1 MRPVTILLAGEF
13 YSENLGDPLLCRT
26 VESILKERWPQATIV
41 PFDLTG
47 RTGPGSFFEAAP
59 GKWSEILLKK
69 ASDRFLY
76 YRRAAIL
83 RFMAE
88 DKARHQRVWYALKEL
103 RRQYRFDMV
112 VFAGGSLF
120 MDYFAGI
127 IYEMVCAFAFS
138 QTKIVFHACGM
149 STLSQDG
156 EYLLARALRDR
167 HVVSISLRDSY
178 DRFVSLFPVRGK
190 TIETFDTALGC
201 SLSYAPTEKKR
212 AEFGLGLIDRR
223 EDLQI
228 PLIRALLRSGKS
240 WMAFTNGSPYDQE
253 YGKKLLL
260 QAGIPEEELA
270 QYLLPRPTT
279 VETLVAYVTGFEKL
293 VAFRMHSQIVA
304 ASFGVPSFGFGWDD
318 KIGAFYE
325 KLGFPQGCTG
335 ESMDLGSIEEI
346 LSQYG
351 QLRPRALEQGRQ
363 SRECLIGVLEKH
375 LGRRGRG

>member
-26 VESILKERWPQATIV
+26 VENILKERWPQATIV

-47 RTGPGSFFEAAP
+47 RTGPGRFFEPAP
-59 GKWSEILLKK
+59 GKYSELLLKK

-83 RFMAE
+83 RFLAE

-127 IYEMVCAFAFS
+127 IYEMVRSFAFS
-138 QTKIVFHACGM
+138 RTKIVFHACGM

-156 EYLLARALRDR
+156 AYLLTRALRDR

-178 DRFVSLFPVRGK
+178 DRFVSTFPVRDK
-190 TIETFDTALGC
+190 TVETFDTALGC
-201 SLSYAPTEKKR
+201 SLSYAPAKEKR

-223 EDLQI
+223 EDLQL
-228 PLIRALLRSGKS
+228 PLIRAFLHSGKT
-240 WMAFTNGSPYDQE
+240 WMAFTNGSPYDQK
-253 YGKKLLL
+253 YGEKLLL
-260 QAGIPEEELA
+260 QAGVPQEELPK
-270 QYLLPRPTT
+270 YLLPRPAT
-279 VETLVAYVTGFEKL
+279 VEALIDYVTGFEKL
-293 VAFRMHSQIVA
+293 IAFRMHSQIVA

-318 KIGAFYE
+318 KIGAFYK
-325 KLGFPQGCTG
+325 KLGFPQGWTG
-335 ESMDLGSIEEI
+335 ESMDLGSIEKI

-351 QLRPRALEQGRQ
+351 GLRPRALEQGRA
-363 SRECLIGVLEKH
+363 SRDCLIAVLEKH
-375 LGRRGRG
+375 LGRRGRI